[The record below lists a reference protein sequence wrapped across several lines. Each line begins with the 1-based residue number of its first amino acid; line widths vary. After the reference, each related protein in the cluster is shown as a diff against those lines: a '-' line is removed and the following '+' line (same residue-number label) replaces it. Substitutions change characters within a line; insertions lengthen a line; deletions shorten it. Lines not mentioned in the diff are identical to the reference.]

1 MELSAAS
8 ASKLTDAVVVIL
20 WVVTEVR
27 IPTDFLRKD
36 YLAVDQRGALAVGA
50 PEVKP
55 NAAALEIATVPADHM
70 HMDQY
75 KQMQGRSARATTCR
89 CAYPSGSDEV
99 LSEGRSASS
108 QTTKLRSCSV
118 QAQQPQHC

>member
-20 WVVTEVR
+20 WIVTEVR
-27 IPTDFLRKD
+27 IPTNFLRKD
-36 YLAVDQRGALAVGA
+36 YLTVDQCSALAVGA
-50 PEVKP
+50 AEVKP
-55 NAAALEIATVPADHM
+55 NAAALEIATVSAYHM

-75 KQMQGRSARATTCR
+75 QQMQGRSACTTTGR
-89 CAYPSGSDEV
+89 RAYPSGSDEV
-99 LSEGRSASS
+99 LSEGKSASS

-118 QAQQPQHC
+118 QAQQPQRC